1 MVAYDENANLVGKV
15 EGGIFKSTNA
25 ETIIRIDGGEL
36 YSKPAMWKHLP
47 LRLSQAEI
55 MIGLYEN
62 GVATNLEGKIIFTT
76 KVHKQ

>member
-15 EGGIFKSTNA
+15 EGEFFKSTNA
-25 ETIIRIDGGEL
+25 ETIIRIDGGKL